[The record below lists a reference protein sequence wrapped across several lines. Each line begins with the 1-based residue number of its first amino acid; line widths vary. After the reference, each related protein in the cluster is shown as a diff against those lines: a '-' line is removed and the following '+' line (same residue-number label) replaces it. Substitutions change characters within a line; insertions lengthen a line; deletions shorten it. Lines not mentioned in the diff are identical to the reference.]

1 MEFLKG
7 RLPIILFHLG
17 NPTYLSET
25 IERNRR
31 VHTRIVLIGD
41 STNSHLRGVT
51 HVHYETLRTPEL
63 TEFESKFVNYST
75 NSAAI
80 EKLCFSRMFYIRKW
94 LQLNGLTSCVH
105 LDSDCVLLRPVNEIF
120 NGTTAYSYVST
131 SDHFAA
137 SVHVSYLT
145 MDFLLRFEQLCR
157 NIYVTG
163 SLFHLIEPKIRHHKE
178 NSIPGGICDMTLY
191 YLLTK
196 EMPVRAL
203 LDIQP
208 DGSVFDDN
216 INDSFG
222 FLGKDTFVLT
232 EGKKTIRKVGDRFEA
247 RCTTGQWIRINN
259 LHFQGNAKQYIK
271 MI

>member
-1 MEFLKG
+1 
-7 RLPIILFHLG
+7 
-17 NPTYLSET
+17 
-25 IERNRR
+25 
-31 VHTRIVLIGD
+31 
-41 STNSHLRGVT
+41 
-51 HVHYETLRTPEL
+51 
-63 TEFESKFVNYST
+63 
-75 NSAAI
+75 
-80 EKLCFSRMFYIRKW
+80 
-94 LQLNGLTSCVH
+94 
-105 LDSDCVLLRPVNEIF
+105 
-120 NGTTAYSYVST
+120 
-131 SDHFAA
+131 
-137 SVHVSYLT
+137 
-145 MDFLLRFEQLCR
+145 
-157 NIYVTG
+157 
-163 SLFHLIEPKIRHHKE
+163 
-178 NSIPGGICDMTLY
+178 MTLY

-247 RCTTGQWIRINN
+247 RCTPGQWIRINN